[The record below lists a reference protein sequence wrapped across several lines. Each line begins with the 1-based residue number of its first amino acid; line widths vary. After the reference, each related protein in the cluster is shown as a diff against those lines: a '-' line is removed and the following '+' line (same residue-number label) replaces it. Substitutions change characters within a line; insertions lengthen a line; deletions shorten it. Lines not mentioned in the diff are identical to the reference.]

1 MAPPRR
7 EFLPKTV
14 LYCAPF
20 DPEAG
25 ARFIVVYRDA
35 SRMAFGKKISIE
47 RFVTGKEYRLVK
59 DEGGRIDLLL
69 RPDEPHGRLE
79 LHFAPRKGQRIR
91 EATFDL
97 DQLEESAN
105 VSARGT
111 RLAAKPVARV
121 KLRPANR

>member
-1 MAPPRR
+1 
-7 EFLPKTV
+7 
-14 LYCAPF
+14 
-20 DPEAG
+20 
-25 ARFIVVYRDA
+25 VVYRDGA
-35 SRMAFGKKISIE
+35 RIAFAKKVWIQ

-59 DEGGRIDLLL
+59 DPEGRIDLLL

-97 DQLEESAN
+97 AQLEESAN
-105 VSARGT
+105 ISARGT

-121 KLRPANR
+121 KLRPEGR